1 MNMRRYI
8 DLLNYHTK
16 LYNEGHPEIS
26 DELWDKMYYELQAME
41 AKSGIYYPDSPTQTI
56 KYEIVSELKKIEHNH
71 PMLSLDKSK
80 DPEVIKKFLGNQEYV
95 GMFKL
100 DGLTLSLTYQDGEL
114 VGAET
119 RGDGRIGEDVLHNA
133 RVIKS
138 IPKHIPQT
146 SGRVVV
152 DGEVICL
159 KEDFEPFSAEYKNP
173 RNFAAGSIRLLSAT
187 ECEKRN
193 LTFVAWDLIECPNME
208 DFLPE
213 EENLKIHFSDKL
225 YILDIFGFKV
235 TPYFCSTIDNFVNAI
250 NILAT
255 FQKQQERLKETYP
268 IDGYVFKFNDIE
280 YGENLGRT
288 DHHFKNAIALKF
300 HDEGYSTRLKYIEW
314 GMGRSGVLTPIAVFQ
329 PIDIEGTTIERASLH
344 NYSVMQETLGEYAYI
359 GESLKVIKS
368 NMIIPQIIDAG
379 PKLDYTEIISHGG
392 ATAGDQIEK
401 CPYCGEAVEFK
412 DNNGVVTV
420 WCANDNC
427 EGRFINRLEHFAGK
441 KGLDIKGLSK
451 ATFDKLIDWGW
462 ITEIKDIYN
471 LHVHR
476 EDWIKKTGFGVAS
489 VDKILNSI
497 EEHRNTT
504 LDAFISAIGIPL
516 IGRTAAKKLCEYFY
530 TYEDFRDAVM
540 DDTYNFFTIDS
551 FGMEM
556 NDSLKNFDYS
566 EADEL
571 FKFLNIN
578 VPVVSSKQIN
588 NTLDG
593 KVIVITGKLTT
604 FKNRNELKE
613 VIIQH
618 GGKVSD
624 SISGKTNILIN
635 NDVNSESAKNKAAKA
650 RNIPII
656 SEADF
661 VKLYIENS

>member
-1 MNMRRYI
+1 MNMRSYI

-56 KYEIVSELKKIEHNH
+56 KYEVVSELKKVEHNH
-71 PMLSLDKSK
+71 LMLSLDKSK
-80 DPEVIKKFLGNQEYV
+80 DPEVIKKFLGKQEFV

-114 VGAET
+114 TGAET
-119 RGDGRIGEDVLHNA
+119 RGDGHIGEDVLHNA

-152 DGEVICL
+152 DGEIICL

-173 RNFAAGSIRLLSAT
+173 RNFAAGSVRLLSAT

-213 EENLKIHFSDKL
+213 EGNLKIHFSDKL

-235 TPYFCSTIDNFVNAI
+235 TPYFCSTIDNFVNVI
-250 NILAT
+250 NGLAS

-280 YGENLGRT
+280 YGESLGRT

-300 HDEGYSTRLKYIEW
+300 HDEGYPTRLKYITW

-329 PIDIEGTTIERASLH
+329 PIDIEGSMVERASLH
-344 NYSVMQETLGEYAYI
+344 NYSVMKETLGEYTYV
-359 GESLKVIKS
+359 GEPLKVIKS
-368 NMIIPQIIDAG
+368 NMIIPQIIEAG
-379 PKLDYTEIISHGG
+379 PKLNYAEIISRGG

-401 CPYCGEAVEFK
+401 CPYCGGALEFK
-412 DNNGVVTV
+412 NNDGVITV
-420 WCANDNC
+420 WCINSHC
-427 EGRFINRLEHFAGK
+427 EGRFINRLEHYAGK
-441 KGLDIKGLSK
+441 KGLDIKGISE
-451 ATFDKLIDWGW
+451 ATFEKLIDWGW
-462 ITEIKDIYN
+462 VSEIKDIYSLSN
-471 LHVHR
+471 HR
-476 EDWIKKTGFGVAS
+476 AEWINKSGFGVVS
-489 VDKILNSI
+489 VDKILKSI
-497 EEHRNTT
+497 EASKTTT
-504 LDAFISAIGIPL
+504 LEAFLSAIGIPL
-516 IGRTAAKKLCEYFY
+516 IGRTVAKELAKRFN
-530 TYEDFRDAVM
+530 TYAEFRDAVM
-540 DDTYNFFTIDS
+540 DDTYHFFIIPG
-551 FGMEM
+551 FGEEM
-556 NDSLKNFDYS
+556 DASLKNFNYN

-571 FKFLNIN
+571 VKFLNIN
-578 VPVVSSKQIN
+578 ETPVESSEIN
-588 NTLDG
+588 KVLLG
-593 KVIVITGKLTT
+593 KTIVITGKLTL
-604 FKNRNELKE
+604 FKNREELKN

-624 SISGKTNILIN
+624 SISNRTSFLIN
-635 NDVNSESAKNKAAKA
+635 NDITSNSAKNKAAKVH
-650 RNIPII
+650 NIPII
-656 SEADF
+656 TEAEF
-661 VKLYIENS
+661 MSLYIEK

>member
-1 MNMRRYI
+1 MNMRSYI

-56 KYEIVSELKKIEHNH
+56 KYEVVSELKKVEHNH
-71 PMLSLDKSK
+71 LMLSLDKSK
-80 DPEVIKKFLGNQEYV
+80 DPEVIKKFLGKQEFV

-100 DGLTLSLTYQDGEL
+100 DGLTLSLTYQNGEL
-114 VGAET
+114 TGAET
-119 RGDGRIGEDVLHNA
+119 RGDGHIGEDVLHNA

-152 DGEVICL
+152 DGEIICL

-173 RNFAAGSIRLLSAT
+173 RNFAAGSVRLLSAT

-213 EENLKIHFSDKL
+213 EENLKIYFSDKL

-235 TPYFCSTIDNFVNAI
+235 TPYFCSTIDNFVNVI
-250 NILAT
+250 NGLAS

-280 YGENLGRT
+280 YGESLGRT

-300 HDEGYSTRLKYIEW
+300 HDEGYPTRLKYITW

-329 PIDIEGTTIERASLH
+329 PIDIEGSMVERASLH
-344 NYSVMQETLGEYAYI
+344 NYSVMKETLGEYTYV
-359 GESLKVIKS
+359 GEPLKVIKS
-368 NMIIPQIIDAG
+368 NMIIPQIIEAG
-379 PKLDYTEIISHGG
+379 PKLNYAEIISRGG

-401 CPYCGEAVEFK
+401 CPYCGGALEFK
-412 DNNGVVTV
+412 NNDGVITV
-420 WCANDNC
+420 WCINSHC
-427 EGRFINRLEHFAGK
+427 EGRFINRLEHYAGK
-441 KGLDIKGLSK
+441 KGLDIKGISE
-451 ATFDKLIDWGW
+451 ATFEKLIDWGW
-462 ITEIKDIYN
+462 VSEIKDIYSLSN
-471 LHVHR
+471 HR
-476 EDWIKKTGFGVAS
+476 AEWINKSGFGVVS
-489 VDKILNSI
+489 VDKILKSI
-497 EEHRNTT
+497 EVSKTTT
-504 LDAFISAIGIPL
+504 LEAFLSAIGIPL
-516 IGRTAAKKLCEYFY
+516 IGRTVAKELAKRFN
-530 TYEDFRDAVM
+530 TYAEFRDAVM
-540 DDTYNFFTIDS
+540 DDTYHFFIIPG
-551 FGMEM
+551 FGEEM
-556 NDSLKNFDYS
+556 DASLKNFNYN

-571 FKFLNIN
+571 VKFLNIN
-578 VPVVSSKQIN
+578 ETPVEPSEIN
-588 NTLDG
+588 KVLLG
-593 KVIVITGKLTT
+593 KTIVITGKLTL
-604 FKNRNELKE
+604 FKNREELKN

-624 SISGKTNILIN
+624 SISNRTSFLIN
-635 NDVNSESAKNKAAKA
+635 NDITSNSAKNKAAKVH
-650 RNIPII
+650 NIPII
-656 SEADF
+656 TEAEF
-661 VKLYIENS
+661 MSLYIEK